1 MGILDDA
8 RERFQRMCV
17 GRGIALEE
25 AVEVHPLAP
34 EDAIGSKASDEFVL
48 KRGKERVIEARFG
61 RSRGQAFTDR
71 PTAWSGTLAEALAL
85 DIGDVANRAVFVAVL
100 NAVCRELGLA
110 EGTCHC
116 KDDEPRRCGVVLAEE
131 VERRFGADKR
141 LALVGLQPGFLEA
154 LSARF
159 GPERVRVLDLDPE
172 NIGQRKCGVVV
183 EDGATQLAALCR
195 WCDVGLATG
204 SSLVN
209 ATIDEIASA
218 FAREGKPLV
227 FYGNTISA
235 TAALVGLD
243 RFCPFGR

>member
-1 MGILDDA
+1 MGMLEDA
-8 RERFQRMCV
+8 AARFAAICRRRGWTLQTQVRVRPLTPQEAIGTKADERF
-17 GRGIALEE
+17 
-25 AVEVHPLAP
+25 P
-34 EDAIGSKASDEFVL
+34 L
-48 KRGKERVIEARFG
+48 KRGKEQAVEARFRG
-61 RSRGQAFTDR
+61 SCGQAFTDR
-71 PTAWSGTLAEALAL
+71 PAAWSGTLAEALAL

-116 KDDEPRRCGVVLAEE
+116 KDDEPRRCGLVLAEE

-154 LSARF
+154 LTARF
-159 GPERVRVLDLDPE
+159 GPERVRVVDLDPE

-209 ATIDEIASA
+209 ATIDEIASV
-218 FAREGKPLV
+218 FARQGKPLV

-235 TAALVGLD
+235 AAALLGLE